1 MARGYCNAIGY
12 FFGRLVPPNELTI
25 AFLGE
30 SEDTRFGVAAIL
42 SDIGPEHL
50 QVIFNLLPDGMA
62 EITLV
67 DARDPENFSDTRKR
81 PIEHVIRFMDDLS
94 EDKKFVVTV
103 GDMEMNLDYRT
114 LRLELEQV
122 SWITENLH

>member
-1 MARGYCNAIGY
+1 MARGYCNSIGY

-42 SDIGPEHL
+42 ADIGPEHL
-50 QVIFNLLPDGMA
+50 QVIFNLMPDGMA

-103 GDMEMNLDYRT
+103 GDMNMNLDYRT